1 MKNAV
6 AVLGLLLGGLLLC
19 NCHPQK
25 KAVYNQNLVGRSFDI
40 VSMPGADS
48 FTGGKPFLQFG
59 AAGQLGGN
67 TGCNGFFGE
76 YSLKY
81 NNLTL
86 NIQGA
91 TKMYCME
98 VNEEGF
104 FEIMGRVESFTLN
117 GSDLKLFGKGKE
129 LAVLKERLGV
139 K

>member
-1 MKNAV
+1 MKNPIV
-6 AVLGLLLGGLLLC
+6 VLGLVLGVLLLC

-25 KAVYNQNLVGRSFDI
+25 KVVSKETPVGRSFDI

-59 AAGQLGGN
+59 TSGQLGGN

-76 YSLKY
+76 YKLQGNK
-81 NNLTL
+81 LTL

-104 FEIMGRVESFTLN
+104 FELMGKVESFTIN
-117 GSDLKLFGKGKE
+117 GSDLKLLGKGKE
-129 LAVLKERLGV
+129 LALLIERTGD

>member
-1 MKNAV
+1 MKNPIV
-6 AVLGLLLGGLLLC
+6 VLGLLLGGLLLC

-25 KAVYNQNLVGRSFDI
+25 KVVINENPVGRSFDI

-76 YSLKY
+76 YKLQG

-104 FEIMGRVESFTLN
+104 FELMQKVESFTLAGGN
-117 GSDLKLFGKGKE
+117 MKLFGQGKE
-129 LAVLKERLGV
+129 LAILRERV
-139 K
+139 EKK